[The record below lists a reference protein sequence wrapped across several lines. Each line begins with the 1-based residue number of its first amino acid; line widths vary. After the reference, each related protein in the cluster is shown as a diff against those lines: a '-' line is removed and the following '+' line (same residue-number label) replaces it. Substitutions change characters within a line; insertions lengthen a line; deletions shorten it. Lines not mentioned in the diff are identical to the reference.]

1 MCKYARVLFCLVY
14 FDLRFCICQLGYF
27 IIDFRTEI
35 EVSSIFVERK
45 EDLYLDYTTLSEF
58 ILSRKITP
66 KECYCILRQ
75 IALGICFLHQK
86 NVTMRTKIC
95 PDNVFIFMSKNV
107 STSWTILRIYI
118 PLITGPLEIQVAA
131 KSAG

>member
-1 MCKYARVLFCLVY
+1 MLLLLSSFWRTLANANSEQVCICTCSFLPGI
-14 FDLRFCICQLGYF
+14 FDLTFCICQLGYF
-27 IIDFRTEI
+27 IIDFKTEI

-45 EDLYLDYTTLSEF
+45 EDLYLDYTTLAEF

-66 KECYCILRQ
+66 KECYYILRQ

-107 STSWTILRIYI
+107 STSLN
-118 PLITGPLEIQVAA
+118 
-131 KSAG
+131 